1 MKRIVIAALVGGLAM
16 FIWGAV
22 THMLTP
28 LGEAGFQS
36 MPPANEPA
44 VTGALTANVPGEGMY
59 MFPGMDENARKTDAG
74 REEWMRR
81 YAAGPTGLLIYHPH
95 GGPTMNAKLLG
106 TELLTNILAVLI
118 AAWAASHARSFG
130 KRLALVTAFGLAAWL
145 SIEASYWNW
154 YGFPTNYALA
164 QLVDQVGGFFF
175 AGLVVAW
182 IVRPEPAAA

>member
-1 MKRIVIAALVGGLAM
+1 RVPARIAVAWAHTAKHWRLVMKRIVVAALVGGLAM

-22 THMLTP
+22 SPMAPP

-36 MPPANEPA
+36 MPPASETV

-95 GGPTMNAKLLG
+95 GGATMNARLLG
-106 TELLTNILAVLI
+106 TELLTNILAVAI
-118 AAWAASHARSFG
+118 AAWDAS
-130 KRLALVTAFGLAAWL
+130 
-145 SIEASYWNW
+145 
-154 YGFPTNYALA
+154 
-164 QLVDQVGGFFF
+164 
-175 AGLVVAW
+175 
-182 IVRPEPAAA
+182 PERTIR